1 MSVLTVKQLQMV
13 VEKLDSKVKSDLLGS
28 MIGEIFEQEF
38 FDDPESKI
46 FQIIDLLESMTGQDD
61 LEVLLWPKE

>member
-1 MSVLTVKQLQMV
+1 MPQLTVKQLQTV
-13 VEKLDSKVKSDLLGS
+13 VEKLDSKVKTDLLVS
-28 MIGEIFEQEF
+28 MIGEVFEQEF

-46 FQIIDLLESMTGQDD
+46 LQIIDLLESMTSLDN